1 MNENDLIEAGMFKDD
16 FNKILDIS
24 LPIGMIY
31 QSKGLSAHMIK
42 RKHFKC
48 LKYLDKINEILDDPD
63 FVGIN
68 PNEDNSIELIKRFN
82 DNVLIGIKLDTDKNY
97 LYISTM
103 HDVQESKI
111 QRRLHSGRL
120 KLFNKGIDTKVL

>member
-1 MNENDLIEAGMFKDD
+1 MNENDLIEVGMFKDE
-16 FNKILDIS
+16 FNQMLGIS
-24 LPIGMIY
+24 LPIEMIY
-31 QSKGLSAHMIK
+31 QSRGLSTHMIK

-48 LKYLDKINEILDDPD
+48 LKYLSKINEILDNPD
-63 FVGIN
+63 FIGVN
-68 PNEDNSIELIKRFN
+68 PNEENSIEPIKKFN
-82 DNVLIGIKLDTDKNY
+82 DNVLIGIKLDTNKNY

-120 KLFNKGIDTKVL
+120 KIFNTGLDTIPL

>member
-1 MNENDLIEAGMFKDD
+1 MNETDLIEAGMFKDEY
-16 FNKILDIS
+16 NQLLGIN
-24 LPIGMIY
+24 LPAGMIY
-31 QSKGLSAHMIK
+31 QSKGLSTHMKK

-48 LKYLDKINEILDDPD
+48 LKYLDRINEILDNPD
-63 FVGIN
+63 FIGVN
-68 PNEDNSIELIKRFN
+68 PNEENSIELIKKFD

-111 QRRLHSGRL
+111 DRRLHSGRL
-120 KLFNKGIDTKVL
+120 KLLNKGLDTKVL